1 MAVNIARIKKAIK
14 PRFRTIRAQKMAIRH
29 YALLEGPFSRYEG
42 PRHTLKTCYAII
54 KTRSSHGSET
64 SISLVLDD
72 TGLTHL
78 SFSSPEEARA
88 WIRRIAGRKDYF
100 GPNESTPPTYAVTK
114 VGSERF
120 CDAYKRTWGS
130 VGQP

>member
-1 MAVNIARIKKAIK
+1 MANRWLRI
-14 PRFRTIRAQKMAIRH
+14 RIRK
-29 YALLEGPFSRYEG
+29 FWKSR
-42 PRHTLKTCYAII
+42 RLALKTCYAII
-54 KTRSSHGSET
+54 KTRSSYGSET

-72 TGLTHL
+72 TGLTDL

-100 GPNESTPPTYAVTK
+100 GRNESTPSTYAVTE

-120 CDAYKRTWGS
+120 SDAYKRTWGCA
-130 VGQP
+130 GQP

>member
-1 MAVNIARIKKAIK
+1 M
-14 PRFRTIRAQKMAIRH
+14 
-29 YALLEGPFSRYEG
+29 LFSRAG
-42 PRHTLKTCYAII
+42 FRDKRAPGCALKTCYAII
-54 KTRSSHGSET
+54 KASSSYGFET

-78 SFSSPEEARA
+78 RFSSPEEARA

-100 GPNESTPPTYAVTK
+100 GRNESTPPTYAVTK

-120 CDAYKRTWGS
+120 RDAYKRTFWPRGTALR
-130 VGQP
+130 GLR

>member
-1 MAVNIARIKKAIK
+1 LV
-14 PRFRTIRAQKMAIRH
+14 TTQ
-29 YALLEGPFSRYEG
+29 FSRAG
-42 PRHTLKTCYAII
+42 FRDTPAGRCALKTCYAII
-54 KTRSSHGSET
+54 KTRRSYGSET

-100 GPNESTPPTYAVTK
+100 GRNESAPPAYAVTK

-120 CDAYKRTWGS
+120 CDAYKRTFGS
-130 VGQP
+130 GTALRGLR